1 MFLRLFCLL
10 VLSLNIAQTADAA
23 AFRAAVAKVDITPT
37 TSQWLL
43 GYQARQSDGI
53 HDRLYHRIV
62 ALDDGKTTIY
72 IVSSDIAL
80 MSPGYNDK
88 VAQDVQQKLG
98 IPVQNLW
105 WTVTHTHSAPEV
117 GPPGVGAIFMPERY
131 KQAKSGDSNPEYTQ
145 FFEDKL
151 IEGLRLAKD
160 GLEPARLG
168 VGLGFSTANINR
180 RGTDVDGKVLLGLN
194 PDGPVDRQIGLI
206 RLENLH
212 GGLIALIANYAMHGT
227 VLGPANLEIS
237 GDAPGVVADYVEQK
251 IGAPMLFIN
260 GAEGNM
266 APIYSVY
273 PTPVAGH
280 LGEFRRLLG
289 DRILQANE
297 RVAGMTTDVV
307 LTESEMTVETPLRP
321 GLTWT
326 SELGKYIRTLPDN
339 TKLVLIPV
347 RFLQV
352 NRDTV
357 LWGAPVELFCEY
369 AIDVR
374 DHSRFPYTFYFG
386 LLNGWLGYLPNR
398 QAFHEGGYEPS
409 TSPFTEQVDDDLRQG
424 VITHISGLE
433 R

>member
-1 MFLRLFCLL
+1 MFLRVFCLL
-10 VLSLNIAQTADAA
+10 VVSLNLAQIAGAA
-23 AFRAAVAKVDITPT
+23 AFRAAAAKVDITPT
-37 TSQWLL
+37 SPQWLL
-43 GYQARQSDGI
+43 GYGARQSTGV
-53 HDRLYHRIV
+53 HDQLYHRIV

-72 IVSSDIAL
+72 IVSSDVAL

-88 VAQDVQQKLG
+88 VAQDVQLKLG
-98 IPVQNLW
+98 IPPQNLW

-117 GPPGVGAIFMPERY
+117 GPPGVPAIFMPERY
-131 KQAKSGDSNPEYTQ
+131 KQASGGDSNAEYSQ

-160 GLEPARLG
+160 GLQPARLG
-168 VGLGFSTANINR
+168 VGLGFSTANMNR
-180 RGTDVDGKVLLGLN
+180 RGTDVDGKVSLGMN

-206 RLENLH
+206 RLENIH

-237 GDAPGVVADYVEQK
+237 GDAPGIVADYVEQK

-273 PTPVAGH
+273 PSPAAGH

-289 DRILQANE
+289 DRILEANE

-307 LTESEMTVETPLRP
+307 LTESEAIVESPLRP
-321 GLTWT
+321 GLSWP
-326 SELGKYIRTLPDN
+326 SELGKYIRTLPDDK
-339 TKLVLIPV
+339 KLVQIPV
-347 RFLQV
+347 RFLQI

-357 LWGAPVELFCEY
+357 LWGAPLELFCEY

-374 DHSRFPYTFYFG
+374 DHSRFPFTFYFG
-386 LLNGWLGYLPNR
+386 LLDGWLGYLPNR
-398 QAFHEGGYEPS
+398 QAFHEGGYEPA
-409 TSPFTEQVDDDLRQG
+409 TSPFTEQVDDDFRQG
-424 VITHISGLE
+424 VIKHMSGLVQ
-433 R
+433 